1 MAGEAGEG
9 GMKHHA
15 HRCDI
20 YKIARQCGVKLF
32 DGHLHS
38 PTSRKPF
45 ECYCKP
51 TVREIGTVHGEEHLK
66 LVFMLMTGNRNN
78 AAELYS
84 DMIKAVSSVIIRNP
98 ELQKRSTLVNDF
110 DRIDLGSL
118 RRKAR
123 AMNCG
128 IPTTHVLRVLI
139 GIKFYQPVQG
149 DLLDMIG
156 EAA

>member
-1 MAGEAGEG
+1 MIERP
-9 GMKHHA
+9 HP
-15 HRCDI
+15 CDI

-51 TVREIGTVHGEEHLK
+51 TVRDIGRDNGEDHLK
-66 LVFMLMTGNRNN
+66 LVFMLMTGTRTN
-78 AAELYS
+78 AAELYA
-84 DMIKAVSSVIIRNP
+84 DMIRAVSSVLVRNP
-98 ELQKRSTLVNDF
+98 SLVKSPTLVSDF
-110 DRIDLGSL
+110 NAIDLGSL
-118 RRKAR
+118 RRKAK

-139 GIKFYQPVQG
+139 GVRFFRPIQA
-149 DLLDMIG
+149 DMIDMLTG

>member
-1 MAGEAGEG
+1 MIAP
-9 GMKHHA
+9 A
-15 HRCDI
+15 HPCDI
-20 YKIARQCGVKLF
+20 YKVARQCGVKLF

-38 PTSRKPF
+38 PTSRKAF

-51 TVREIGTVHGEEHLK
+51 TVREIGRENGEDHLR
-66 LVFMLMTGNRNN
+66 LVFMLMTGTKTN

-84 DMIKAVSSVIIRNP
+84 DMIKAVSSVLIQNP
-98 ELQKRSTLVNDF
+98 ELVRSSSLVSDF
-110 DRIDLGSL
+110 NGLDLGSL
-118 RRKAR
+118 RRKAK

-139 GIKFYQPVQG
+139 GVKFYKPVQG

>member
-1 MAGEAGEG
+1 MTDPADRQG
-9 GMKHHA
+9 A

-20 YKIARQCGVKLF
+20 YKVARQCGVRLY

-38 PTSRKPF
+38 PTGRKPF
-45 ECYCKP
+45 DCYCKP
-51 TVREIGTVHGEEHLK
+51 TVREIGTDQGEDHLR
-66 LVFMLMTGNRNN
+66 LVLMLMTGTKTN
-78 AAELYS
+78 AGELYA
-84 DMIKAVSSVIIRNP
+84 DMLKAVSSVLVQNP
-98 ELQKRSTLVNDF
+98 SLVRSPTLTDDF
-110 DRIDLGSL
+110 NAIDLGSL
-118 RRKAR
+118 RRKAK

-139 GIKFYQPVQG
+139 GIRFYKPLQG

>member
-1 MAGEAGEG
+1 MIIRRT
-9 GMKHHA
+9 
-15 HRCDI
+15 RCDI
-20 YKIARQCGVKLF
+20 YKVARQCGVVLLNSN
-32 DGHLHS
+32 LHS

-51 TVREIGTVHGEEHLK
+51 TVREIGANGEDHLR
-66 LVFMLMTGNRNN
+66 LVFMLMTGTRTN
-78 AAELYS
+78 ASELYA
-84 DMIKAVSSVIIRNP
+84 DMIRAVSSILLRNP
-98 ELQKRSTLVNDF
+98 DLQKSKTLVSDF

-118 RRKAR
+118 RRKAK